1 MGNLI
6 LNNLLTE
13 MKFAVA
19 IALISTASAAV
30 TEGCASVVDLTAA
43 TQTDHCDCPA
53 LCKACVHATPGT
65 AADAK
70 VTAAD
75 TTCTS
80 CKATTDTFT
89 KNDADTMG
97 KCTAAAGD
105 AGKALEGK
113 ECDGDGEDKG
123 CADGL
128 QCGKTE
134 EVKRAA
140 DATDCTAAPGSE
152 VCVKTEACKEPVVC
166 GAMQL
171 GASLVAAVA
180 IANLM

>member
-1 MGNLI
+1 MG
-6 LNNLLTE
+6 
-13 MKFAVA
+13 KFAVA

-128 QCGKTE
+128 QCVRPK
-134 EVKRAA
+134 KSNALLMPP
-140 DATDCTAAPGSE
+140 TALPPQAQKSASKPKPAKSQSSAVPCNSE
-152 VCVKTEACKEPVVC
+152 PH
-166 GAMQL
+166 
-171 GASLVAAVA
+171 SLLPLPLPTSCE
-180 IANLM
+180 IPERK